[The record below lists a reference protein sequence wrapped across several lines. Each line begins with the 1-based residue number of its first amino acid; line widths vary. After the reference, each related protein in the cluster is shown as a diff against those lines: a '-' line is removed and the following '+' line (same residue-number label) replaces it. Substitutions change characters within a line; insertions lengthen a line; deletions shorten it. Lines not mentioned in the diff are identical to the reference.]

1 MTFDIRPVTRADFRA
16 WITRDRADSFAHR
29 FVSKADMSDKWA
41 LCEGVWS
48 GKRLAAA
55 IITTISIMRPATAN
69 LQLLHTFAHYRK
81 QGCARMLVEKSV
93 RCAWDNGALYYRVSS
108 EEDAQDFYR
117 SLGFRFW
124 GEQKS
129 GTLLS
134 MFRMGG
140 PTVGD
145 GAHDISD
152 ANIRKAVMPS
162 DTTKRGAVVNF
173 YGEAR

>member
-1 MTFDIRPVTRADFRA
+1 MTFEIRPVTREDFRA
-16 WITRDRADSFAHR
+16 WVTSDRADSFAHR
-29 FVSKADMSDKWA
+29 FISKADMSDKWA

-48 GKRLAAA
+48 DKRLAAA
-55 IITTISIMRPATAN
+55 IITTISVTRPTTAN
-69 LQLLHTFAHYRK
+69 LQLLHTFAHYRR
-81 QGCARMLVEKSV
+81 QGCARTLVLKSV
-93 RCAWDNGALYYRVSS
+93 SDAWARGALYYRVSS
-108 EEDAQDFYR
+108 EADAQGFYR

-162 DTTKRGAVVNF
+162 DKTKRGAVVEF